1 MPMIADVVRRKEED
15 NLVSLQEYLEEQVT
29 GALAGALALDALPG
43 PKELRRMLDEAM
55 SRGVVQSLEALAASY
70 AEQVVGAGR
79 YQRSDTRSTRR
90 SGSREKTLYLW
101 GRAVTVSYQKL
112 RRGKSLPPLFEAL
125 SKRSEQAQEL
135 FHRLWLRGLSS
146 RDLAKESEALAGHGI
161 SHETIAADIRVLQQ
175 DVLRW
180 QNREIAPGYRFLM
193 LDALYVSVSRE
204 LGAQKEAIHLA
215 LGVTEDG
222 KKELLEVFVAPTE
235 SKESWT
241 SVLRRLQLRGMKT
254 DQLKLVI
261 SDGHEGLIQAIAEV
275 LPRVRHQRCVLHK
288 MRNVMGKAPRKYKAE
303 LGKGLSHIFEA
314 PNRAEAA
321 SRLDEFIYKWRTV
334 CPEAIMPVKDDRE
347 EMFAYFDF
355 PKRLW
360 KALRTTNALERVNR
374 EFRRKLREVGSLKGD
389 KAAIRIT
396 VDIATM
402 LNKEWGDVQ
411 IQGFREKLH

>member
-1 MPMIADVVRRKEED
+1 MPMIADVVIQNEED
-15 NLVSLQEYLEEQVT
+15 KLASLSEFLEEQLAATVV
-29 GALAGALALDALPG
+29 GALGMDSLPA
-43 PKELRRMLDEAM
+43 PEKLRRLLDEAM
-55 SRGVVQSLEALAASY
+55 TLAVVQSIEALAASY
-70 AEQVVGAGR
+70 ASQVVGAGR
-79 YQRSDTRSTRR
+79 YQRSETRSTRR
-90 SGSREKTLYLW
+90 SGSRKKTLYLW
-101 GRAVTVSYQKL
+101 GRTVTVSYEKL
-112 RRGKSLPPLFEAL
+112 RSGTSLPPLLKAL
-125 SKRSEQAQEL
+125 SRRSEQAQEL
-135 FHRLWLRGLSS
+135 FRRLWLRGLSS

-161 SHETIAADIRVLQQ
+161 SHETIAADIRALQQ

-180 QNREIAPGYRFLM
+180 QNREIAPGYRFLL

-204 LGAQKEAIHLA
+204 LGAEKEALHLA

-254 DQLKLVI
+254 EQLKLVI
-261 SDGHEGLIQAIAEV
+261 TDGHEGLIQAVADV

-303 LGKGLSHIFEA
+303 MGKGLSHIFGA
-314 PNRAEAA
+314 PNRSEAT

-334 CPEAIMPVKDDRE
+334 CPEAIVPVKDDRE

-411 IQGFREKLH
+411 IRGFQEKLH